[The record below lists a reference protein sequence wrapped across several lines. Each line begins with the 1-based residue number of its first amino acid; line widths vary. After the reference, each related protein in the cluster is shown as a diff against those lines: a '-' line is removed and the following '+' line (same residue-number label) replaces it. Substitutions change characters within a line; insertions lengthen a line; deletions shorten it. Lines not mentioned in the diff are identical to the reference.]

1 MYLFNHVSL
10 VSSKR
15 RHAGNLLSILSNVSF
30 LFAAN
35 KTRSRERINKVDKT
49 WISKRRRVAS
59 LGKRNCFA
67 AGKLNDL
74 PVRFGN
80 ERVPAY
86 SRAKVEIACAQR
98 PRGTKQAR
106 AIYPV
111 ANILR
116 SIRRWKNRKESLR
129 VGGVARNCVSAIR
142 SIPWSWRRYSRY
154 SNRERGSRVASNG
167 TINRFHAAVQWPRQL
182 AAPDTN
188 LN

>member
-1 MYLFNHVSL
+1 MFNHVSL

-49 WISKRRRVAS
+49 WMSKRRRVAS
-59 LGKRNCFA
+59 LGKQNCFA

-98 PRGTKQAR
+98 PRGTKQAP

-142 SIPWSWRRYSRY
+142 SYSLELAQVFAIFESRTRIARCFEWHNK
-154 SNRERGSRVASNG
+154 SVSRGG
-167 TINRFHAAVQWPRQL
+167 TMAATISSARH
-182 AAPDTN
+182 
-188 LN
+188 